1 MVQRKIHD
9 ILKMISRREYILRDV
24 RMSYDRPLCKAW
36 FLDRILRT
44 EQYYI
49 KRYMSFL
56 RSEEYYTFVKPNKVL
71 RLFYF
76 RKKNALGARLGFF
89 IPAGCFGPDLK
100 IAHYGSIIVNPHAKI
115 GSGCTIHGNCCI
127 GNKGIVADDGDS
139 PIVGRGV
146 NIGQGAQ
153 IIGPISIPDN
163 VVIAAGAVVIDSCQ
177 DPFSILA
184 GVPAAPRHIDRTIAI
199 K

>member
-1 MVQRKIHD
+1 
-9 ILKMISRREYILRDV
+9 MISRREYILRDV
-24 RMSYDRPLCKAW
+24 RMAYDRPLCKAW

-71 RLFYF
+71 RFFYF

-100 IAHYGSIIVNPHAKI
+100 IAHFGSIIVNPHAKI

-127 GNKGIVADDGDS
+127 GNKGFDSYEGDS
-139 PIVGRGV
+139 PQVGNDV
-146 NIGQGAQ
+146 NVGQGAQ
-153 IIGPISIPDN
+153 ILGPVIVADRVTIGAGSI
-163 VVIAAGAVVIDSCQ
+163 VVQTIDTS
-177 DPFSILA
+177 DAILV
-184 GVPAAPRHIDRTIAI
+184 GIPARVLE
-199 K
+199 

>member
-1 MVQRKIHD
+1 
-9 ILKMISRREYILRDV
+9 MISRREYILRDV
-24 RMSYDRPLCKAW
+24 RMAYDRPFCKAW

-71 RLFYF
+71 RFFYF

-127 GNKGIVADDGDS
+127 GNKGLYPSGDDS
-139 PIVGRGV
+139 PLIGNNV

-153 IIGPISIPDN
+153 VLGPVVLADN
-163 VVIAAGAVVIDSCQ
+163 VVIAAGAIVVKNCTEKY
-177 DPFSILA
+177 SIVA
-184 GVPAAPRHIDRTIAI
+184 GVPAKTLMQR
-199 K
+199 

>member
-1 MVQRKIHD
+1 
-9 ILKMISRREYILRDV
+9 MISRREYILRDV
-24 RMSYDRPLCKAW
+24 RMAYDRPFCKAW

-44 EQYYI
+44 EQHYI

-71 RLFYF
+71 RFFYF

-100 IAHYGSIIVNPHAKI
+100 ISHYGSIIVNPHSKI
-115 GSGCTIHGNCCI
+115 GTGCTLHGNCCI
-127 GNKGIVADDGDS
+127 GNKGLMSCDGDS
-139 PIVGRGV
+139 PIIGDDV

-153 IIGPISIPDN
+153 VIGSVKVADN
-163 VVIAAGAVVIDSCQ
+163 VIIAAGAIVVK
-177 DPFSILA
+177 SISEPGATYA
-184 GVPAAPRHIDRTIAI
+184 GVPAQIRM
-199 K
+199 

>member
-24 RMSYDRPLCKAW
+24 RMAYDRPLCKAW

-56 RSEEYYTFVKPNKVL
+56 RSEEYYTFVKHNKAL
-71 RLFYF
+71 RFFYF

-100 IAHYGSIIVNPHAKI
+100 IAHYGSIIVNPHSKI
-115 GSGCTIHGNCCI
+115 GTGCTLHGNCCI
-127 GNKGIVADDGDS
+127 GNKGTDSYGNDS
-139 PIVGRGV
+139 PVIGDNA

-153 IIGPISIPDN
+153 VIGPIKLAKDIT
-163 VVIAAGAVVIDSCQ
+163 VAAGAIVTKSFDEEGLTLVG
-177 DPFSILA
+177 A
-184 GVPAAPRHIDRTIAI
+184 PAIPM
-199 K
+199 KK